1 VKTTLLFISFFVFT
15 FSCYSQEQAKLFS
28 AAVKANIKKYNL
40 ASSRAYEKG
49 DLEKGQFLFDTLV
62 SNQLVGTKFQDYSL
76 KKFSGGRLKLSSI
89 KKPILIQ
96 TYASWCVLNKGEI
109 PALNKLARKYS
120 KDLKIVVVFWDRRQA
135 MKNIATQF
143 SSSIEVCYANENY
156 SKDEEL
162 VATLKYAIGFLTSY
176 YLDEHLKVVAMKK
189 GAPPQPPKRT
199 PIKEAIKLNFDV
211 YNEGLT
217 NLLLKSG
224 LKKQPLA
231 QQ

>member
-1 VKTTLLFISFFVFT
+1 MKIILLFISFSAFT
-15 FSCYSQEQAKLFS
+15 FSCYSQEQQKLFPVV
-28 AAVKANIKKYNL
+28 VKENIKKYNL

-49 DLEKGQFLFDTLV
+49 DVEKGQFLFDTLV
-62 SNQLVGTKFQDYSL
+62 NNQLVGTKFQDYSL

-120 KDLKIVVVFWDRRQA
+120 KDLKIIVVFWDRRQS

-143 SSSIEVCYANENY
+143 SSNIEVCYANENY
-156 SKDEEL
+156 SKDEEM

-176 YLDEHLKVVAMKK
+176 YLDENLKVIAMKK

-224 LKKQPLA
+224 LKKEPVAHQ
-231 QQ
+231 